1 MDEFRPAVV
10 VLRHDEVLMRLGFLL
25 KRGKPEAREL
35 AASIARQLS
44 SSGSTVTVLS
54 DHGSVIP
61 GASVVDEADLG
72 RSIDVLAVLGG
83 DGTFLYGASL
93 VADHGVPIFG
103 VNLGS
108 LGFITPYAR
117 SETAGAIEDLVAG
130 RLPVEERIR
139 LAVTIRSAS
148 GQPSPDTPPRSAVND
163 AVLTQR
169 SLARLLDLE
178 ARLDGAEIATYKA
191 DGLIVSTPT
200 GSTAYTLAAGGPV
213 LTPDVQ
219 AMVLTPICPHTL
231 THRPLVFRP
240 DARLEIRNASDGPVT
255 LTIDGQWGQQLAS
268 GASIEVRRAAQ
279 PLRVFRSPRGFFGI
293 LREKLS
299 WGERQ
304 S

>member
-1 MDEFRPAVV
+1 MFFVYFRKVRLERVV
-10 VLRHDEVLMRLGFLL
+10 G
-25 KRGKPEAREL
+25 
-35 AASIARQLS
+35 AAS
-44 SSGSTVTVLS
+44 
-54 DHGSVIP
+54 P
-61 GASVVDEADLG
+61 GAGEVHAAELG
-72 RSIDVLAVLGG
+72 KSIDVLAVLGG

-117 SETAGAIEDLVAG
+117 SETAGAIDDLIAG

-139 LAVTIRSAS
+139 LAVTIRSIH
-148 GQPSPDTPPRSAVND
+148 GQPLPATPTRSAVND

-240 DARLEIRNASDGPVT
+240 DARLEIRNASDGSVT
-255 LTIDGQWGQQLAS
+255 LTIDGQWGHELAS